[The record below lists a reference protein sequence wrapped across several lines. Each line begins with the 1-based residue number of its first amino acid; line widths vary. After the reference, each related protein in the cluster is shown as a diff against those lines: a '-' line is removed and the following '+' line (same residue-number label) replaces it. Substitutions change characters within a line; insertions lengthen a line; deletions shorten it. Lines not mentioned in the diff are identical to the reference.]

1 MIKVT
6 GTPIEPIS
14 LSDAKLHIRVD
25 NNTEDTLILSLITS
39 AREYCENYTGRSF
52 ADKTL
57 EYYLDSFPM
66 NEINLPKKPV
76 KSVTSVIYKDY
87 EGTEITL
94 TANTDYIA
102 DLNNGA
108 IVLPY
113 GKPWPTF
120 NPYPVDPIKITY
132 MTGDVASVPGA
143 VKTAMLLLIGHW
155 YENRGAVL
163 IGSMSKEIEFSV
175 RSLLEQYRDRW
186 WD

>member
-57 EYYLDSFPM
+57 EYYIDFFPA
-66 NEINLPKKPV
+66 EISLPKKPV
-76 KSVTSVIYKDY
+76 KSVTSIIYKDY
-87 EGTEITL
+87 EGAEVTL
-94 TANTDYIA
+94 IENTDYLV
-102 DLNNGA
+102 DLIQSI
-108 IVLPY
+108 IVPAY
-113 GKPWPTF
+113 GKSWPSF
-120 NPYPVDPIKITY
+120 NAYPVNPIKITY
-132 MTGDVASVPGA
+132 LTGDATSVPGA

-163 IGSMSKEIEFSV
+163 IGSLSKEIEFSV
-175 RSLLEQYRDRW
+175 RSLLDQYRDRW